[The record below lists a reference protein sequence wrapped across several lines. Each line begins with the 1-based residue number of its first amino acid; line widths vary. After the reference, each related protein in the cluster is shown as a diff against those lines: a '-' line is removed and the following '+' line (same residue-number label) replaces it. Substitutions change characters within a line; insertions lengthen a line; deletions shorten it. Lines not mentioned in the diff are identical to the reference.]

1 MKNISATLAVIVGC
15 AVLLGATPSRAQ
27 DWPQWRGPHRDAK
40 ATGFKAPGAW
50 PKELTKK
57 WKVTVGEGVAT
68 PALVGDRLYVFSREK
83 GKEVIRCLK
92 AADGEKVWEDSYEA
106 EPPTRPATGFKNEF
120 VGPRS
125 SPAVAEGK
133 VVTLGVRGILSCYDA
148 DKGTK
153 LWRKNDLKGWP
164 RFFTSSSPLI
174 VNGQCIAQLGK
185 PDDGGVVAY
194 ELDSGKEKWKWPG
207 DGPAYASPVVM
218 DVGGTKV
225 LVAETSA
232 KIVGLNLAD
241 GKLLWETPF
250 AVRGRGGYNAST
262 PLVAS
267 QTLIYAG
274 SGRGTQAVKLEK
286 SASKVT
292 AKELWSN
299 KNGVQFNTA
308 VLAKGFLFG
317 LSENNTLYCINAKDG
332 ETAWT
337 VPAPKKGG
345 GRGRGPSGYGSIVAA
360 GDYLVKLTPDGQ
372 VVVFEPSGK
381 EYKEVAKYKVAD
393 GDTYAYPIVSGNR
406 VFVKDRTSL
415 TLWTIE

>member
-1 MKNISATLAVIVGC
+1 MKNVTATLAVLVGC
-15 AVLLGATPSRAQ
+15 AVLLGATGSRAQ

-40 ATGFKAPGAW
+40 ATGFKAPKTW
-50 PKELTKK
+50 PRELTKK

-68 PALVGDRLYVFSREK
+68 PALVGDRLYVFSREE
-83 GKEVIRCLK
+83 GKEIIRCLK
-92 AADGEKVWEDSYEA
+92 AADGEKVWEDSYETGA
-106 EPPTRPATGFKNEF
+106 PTRPGSGFRNEF
-120 VGPRS
+120 VGPRA
-125 SPAVAEGK
+125 SPGVAEGK

-148 DKGTK
+148 AKGTK

-164 RFFTSSSPLI
+164 RFFTSSSPLL
-174 VNGQCIAQLGK
+174 VNGLCIAQLGS
-185 PDDGGVVAY
+185 PEGGGVVAY
-194 ELDSGKEKWKWPG
+194 DLDSGKEKWKWTG

-232 KIVGLNLAD
+232 KIVGLSLAD
-241 GKLLWETPF
+241 GKLLWETAF
-250 AVRGRGGYNAST
+250 AVRGRGGYNACT
-262 PLVAS
+262 PMVAG

-274 SGRGTQAVKLEK
+274 SNRGTKAVKLEK
-286 SASKVT
+286 KDGKVT
-292 AKELWSN
+292 AEELWSN
-299 KNGVQFNTA
+299 DNGVQFNTP
-308 VLAKGFLFG
+308 VLDKGFLFG
-317 LSENNTLYCINAKDG
+317 LSERNTLYCINAKDG
-332 ETAWT
+332 KTAWT
-337 VPAPKKGG
+337 VPPAKKGG
-345 GRGRGPSGYGSIVAA
+345 GKGRAPMGYGSIVVV

-372 VVVFEPSGK
+372 LVVFEPSGK